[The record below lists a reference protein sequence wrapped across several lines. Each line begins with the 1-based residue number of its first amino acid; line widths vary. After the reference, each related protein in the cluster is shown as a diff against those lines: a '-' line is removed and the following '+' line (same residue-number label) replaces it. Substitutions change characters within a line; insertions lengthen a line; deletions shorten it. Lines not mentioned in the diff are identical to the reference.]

1 MKILKPLRYKD
12 ELLVG
17 SHCGDTFRELVDLWE
32 EAGYC
37 TVEES
42 PNDFVWVDRVGG
54 IILYD
59 YPRVDDRQIPA
70 FEHGV
75 FGNFVPNHE
84 RCVPWTFWARAPR
97 LLEST
102 RDRGIKGYE
111 ERDIESIFLGKIENG
126 IQNENRRN
134 QDWSTAGVE
143 LFNCPVDKPGPDYYR
158 YSQQEY
164 LDLVGRSK
172 FGLCLAGYGPKCNR
186 EIELLGLGTVP
197 IFAPEVDNTYH
208 EPLVEDLHFIRVDS
222 PEQVKEKINSI
233 TEERWTEMH
242 EAGQDWFERNAS
254 VRGSYE
260 LTKKIVEGLNQ

>member
-1 MKILKPLRYKD
+1 MKILKPLKYKD

-37 TVEES
+37 TVENS
-42 PNDFVWVDRVGG
+42 SNDFDWVDKVGG
-54 IILYD
+54 TILYD
-59 YPRVDDRQIPA
+59 YPRIDDRQIPP

-75 FGNFVPNHE
+75 FGNFVPDHE

-102 RDRGIKGYE
+102 RQRGIKTYE

-158 YSQQEY
+158 YTQQEY

-186 EIELLGLGTVP
+186 EIELLGLGSVP

-208 EPLVEDLHFIRVDS
+208 EPLVEGLHFLRVDS
-222 PEQVKEKINSI
+222 PEQVKEKIDSTTKEQWI
-233 TEERWTEMH
+233 EMH
-242 EAGQDWFERNAS
+242 EAGQDWFDRNAS
-254 VRGSYE
+254 VHGSFN
-260 LTKKIVEGLNQ
+260 LTKKIVEGLK